1 MNFYDC
7 PCGCIKPCESYSY
20 AQYAIQANPPSRSD
34 LPMFVLFQEGKR
46 ISLSDT
52 KIFLE
57 PGYLYLIDFLFLATP
72 ETDSFM
78 QITPKINGVLKLLYS
93 FFAPTGSASRN
104 TSASGSFTVPVMGDS
119 TNVSFN
125 LTYPDKVKNIDISGA
140 VSVTML
146 HKIKNCSTVRPDV
159 SIQNS

>member
-1 MNFYDC
+1 
-7 PCGCIKPCESYSY
+7 
-20 AQYAIQANPPSRSD
+20 
-34 LPMFVLFQEGKR
+34 
-46 ISLSDT
+46 
-52 KIFLE
+52 
-57 PGYLYLIDFLFLATP
+57 
-72 ETDSFM
+72 
-78 QITPKINGVLKLLYS
+78 
-93 FFAPTGSASRN
+93 
-104 TSASGSFTVPVMGDS
+104 MGDS